1 VGRRS
6 FVHDY
11 SQAAIVAV
19 IVALFVRTFLVQA
32 FQIPSPSMDG
42 NSDSIM
48 VGDHILVNKFAY
60 GPTLSL
66 AEKELLP
73 FRDIARYDV
82 VIFKFPGQ
90 PERDYVKRVIGLP
103 GETLKIENGETKIKR
118 SDAED
123 FSSLPEEKK
132 FVHFIDPPS
141 GPDPEGLNN
150 WGPFPI
156 PENCF
161 FVMGDNRDDSRDS
174 RDWGCVPAEY
184 VRGRALLVYWSV
196 SPPEPSSVRSAPS
209 GLLASFWNSLSTGF
223 TRTRWE
229 RTAHMVH

>member
-1 VGRRS
+1 MGRRS

-11 SQAAIVAV
+11 LQAAIVAV

-32 FQIPSPSMDG
+32 FQIPSPSMVK
-42 NSDSIM
+42 SIL

-66 AEKELLP
+66 AERELLP

-103 GETLKIENGETKIKR
+103 GETLKIENGDTKIKK
-118 SDAED
+118 SNTED
-123 FSSLPEEKK
+123 FSSLPEEKR
-132 FVHFIDPPS
+132 FVTFIDSPS

-156 PENCF
+156 PDNCY

-184 VRGRALLVYWSV
+184 IRGRALLVYWSV
-196 SPPEPSSVRSAPS
+196 RPPEPSSGSAPS
-209 GLLASFWNSLSTGF
+209 GPLASFWHSLSTGF

-229 RTAHMVH
+229 RTAQMVH

>member
-1 VGRRS
+1 VTRRS
-6 FVHDY
+6 FLHDY

-32 FQIPSPSMDG
+32 FQIPSPSMT
-42 NSDSIM
+42 DSIL

-66 AEKELLP
+66 AERELLP

-82 VIFKFPGQ
+82 VIFKFPNQ

-103 GETLKIENGETKIKR
+103 GETLKIENRETKIKKPG
-118 SDAED
+118 ATD
-123 FSSLPEEKK
+123 FSSLPEENS

-141 GPDPEGLNN
+141 APDPEGLNN
-150 WGPFPI
+150 TQPVDI
-156 PENCF
+156 PENCY

-174 RDWGCVPAEY
+174 RDWGWVPAEY
-184 VRGRALLVYWSV
+184 IRGRALLVYWSV
-196 SPPEPSSVRSAPS
+196 SPPEPSSASSAPS
-209 GLLASFWNSLSTGF
+209 GPLASFWQSLSTGF

-229 RTAHMVH
+229 RTARMVH

>member
-1 VGRRS
+1 MGRRS

-11 SQAAIVAV
+11 LQAAIVAV

-32 FQIPSPSMDG
+32 FQIPSPSMVK
-42 NSDSIM
+42 SIL

-60 GPTLSL
+60 GPTLGL
-66 AEKELLP
+66 AERELLP

-103 GETLKIENGETKIKR
+103 GETLKIENGDTKIKK
-118 SDAED
+118 SNTED
-123 FSSLPEEKK
+123 FSSLPEEKR

-150 WGPFPI
+150 LGPFVI
-156 PENCF
+156 PPDSY

-174 RDWGCVPAEY
+174 RDWGFVHRDY
-184 VRGRALLVYWSV
+184 IRGRALLVYWSV
-196 SPPEPSSVRSAPS
+196 SPPEPSSGSTPS
-209 GLLASFWNSLSTGF
+209 GPLASFWHSLSTGF

-229 RTAHMVH
+229 RTAQMVH